1 MGNQQDRD
9 RYIENMEV
17 ISDFLTNLHELL
29 AAFGYVDPPDD
40 DDDFFFFFGDLLD
53 DTGSRLKTETGSRKE
68 TKESNEPTGV
78 RLRY

>member
-9 RYIENMEV
+9 RYIENMEA

-40 DDDFFFFFGDLLD
+40 DDDFLQDVREFLD
-53 DTGSRLKTETGSRKE
+53 DTGSRLKTEKE

>member
-9 RYIENMEV
+9 RYWENMEV

-40 DDDFFFFFGDLLD
+40 DDFLLD
-53 DTGSRLKTETGSRKE
+53 DTGSRLKTEKE
-68 TKESNEPTGV
+68 TKETNEPTGV

>member
-40 DDDFFFFFGDLLD
+40 DDDFLLD